1 MPSVEG
7 IWYNRGITALFILA
21 YLAIAINFLR
31 FLVTWVALH
40 RLLRRLSWHPLL
52 MGYALPK
59 KDNDPALG
67 KLRLDL
73 SSPIPTFTTLTKSV
87 EQARLLCRRIQQA
100 NSTIGSKLDPGKI
113 RVAEGLLT
121 DGFNFDAIRNWQ
133 GAFEARNK
141 VRIKLIEFSK
151 EVSAILQKQWI
162 TESLGERPTGTVTEP
177 MNGKQTE
184 SPPIE
189 PGKSFPDSTMLKTKT
204 LTGISQSDTTEKPVN
219 IKNMDQEIF
228 GQAERFL
235 ISRLI
240 DFLQYVLGHMQNLVV
255 FVTAGILLMLGA
267 VLSYPFQPMSPL
279 LIFNWVT
286 IVIVVTVTMLIFVQ
300 MNRNA
305 TLSLLSG
312 TNPGELNW
320 NSQFILQVLIHGLI
334 PLLAITGA
342 QFSDSLQEMIS
353 WLGITSH
360 GT

>member
-1 MPSVEG
+1 
-7 IWYNRGITALFILA
+7 
-21 YLAIAINFLR
+21 
-31 FLVTWVALH
+31 
-40 RLLRRLSWHPLL
+40 
-52 MGYALPK
+52 
-59 KDNDPALG
+59 
-67 KLRLDL
+67 
-73 SSPIPTFTTLTKSV
+73 LTK
-87 EQARLLCRRIQQA
+87 
-100 NSTIGSKLDPGKI
+100 
-113 RVAEGLLT
+113 
-121 DGFNFDAIRNWQ
+121 GFNFDAIKNWQ
-133 GAFEARNK
+133 DAFDARNK
-141 VRIKLIEFSK
+141 VRTKLIEFSK

-162 TESLGERPTGTVTEP
+162 TESLRECPTGTVTEP
-177 MNGKQTE
+177 LNGKQTE
-184 SPPIE
+184 SPPNE
-189 PGKSFPDSTMLKTKT
+189 PGKPFPDSSVLNTEK
-204 LTGISQSDTTEKPVN
+204 LTGNLQLDTVEKPVI
-219 IKNMDQEIF
+219 IKDMDQEIF

-240 DFLQYVLGHMQNLVV
+240 DFLQYVLAHMQNLVV

-320 NSQFILQVLIHGLI
+320 NSQFILQVLIHGLV

-342 QFSDSLQEMIS
+342 QFSDSLQELMK